1 MKTLAAI
8 ALVLALL
15 LIPLSAKGQNEA
27 PKLEAY
33 GGYDYVRFNV
43 NTDVPGAPPSASYNA
58 NGGGGQLE
66 YNANNWLG
74 AVADLDGYLVTQ
86 GRPLAG
92 VFSYMF
98 GPRINFRRGKITPFA
113 QVLFGG
119 VAATSGIGQPGIV
132 SAFATT
138 VGGGFDFKVSRLISI
153 RPLQA
158 EYFLTKFS
166 DGLNNR
172 QNNFRFGAGIVFRF
186 GHAG

>member
-1 MKTLAAI
+1 MRMLIAAVALLAA
-8 ALVLALL
+8 LG
-15 LIPLSAKGQNEA
+15 IPLAAKGQNEA

-43 NTDVPGAPPSASYNA
+43 NTDIPGATPSASYNA

-66 YNANNWLG
+66 YNANKWLG
-74 AVADLDGYLVTQ
+74 VVADLDGYVVTQ

-98 GPRINFRRGKITPFA
+98 GPRVNLRRGKITPFA

-132 SAFATT
+132 NAFATT
-138 VGGGFDFKVSRLISI
+138 VGGGLDFKVSRLISI

-172 QNNFRFGAGIVFRF
+172 QNNFRFGAGIVFRL